1 MKQNNQAQICR
12 KIGIIIGSLLN
23 ICVTL
28 VLALVKAVSS
38 EAKNVSKGF
47 DEAEDVKFVEETKPV
62 EEIKENDEVD
72 IDAEI
77 ERLIALKQAK
87 KTNKED

>member
-1 MKQNNQAQICR
+1 MEQNNQAQICR

-47 DEAEDVKFVEETKPV
+47 DEAEDVKSVEETKIV
-62 EEIKENDEVD
+62 EEVKDDEVD

-77 ERLIALKQAK
+77 ERLMALKQDK
-87 KTNKED
+87 EINKED

>member
-1 MKQNNQAQICR
+1 MKQNNQAEICR

-23 ICVTL
+23 ICITL

-47 DEAEDVKFVEETKPV
+47 DEAEEVEETIETKN
-62 EEIKENDEVD
+62 EKNTEGIDD

-77 ERLIALKQAK
+77 ERLMALKQAK
-87 KTNKED
+87 ESNNN

>member
-1 MKQNNQAQICR
+1 MKDNNQAQICR

-47 DEAEDVKFVEETKPV
+47 DEAEEVTSENTKSVET
-62 EEIKENDEVD
+62 ENEVND

-77 ERLIALKQAK
+77 ERLMALKQAK
-87 KTNKED
+87 ESNNN

>member
-1 MKQNNQAQICR
+1 MEQNNQAQICR

-47 DEAEDVKFVEETKPV
+47 DEAEDVKSIEETKIV
-62 EEIKENDEVD
+62 EEVKDDEVD

-77 ERLIALKQAK
+77 ERLMALKQAK
-87 KTNKED
+87 EVNKED

>member
-1 MKQNNQAQICR
+1 MKQNNQAEICR

-47 DEAEDVKFVEETKPV
+47 DEAEEVTSENTKSVET
-62 EEIKENDEVD
+62 ENEVND

-77 ERLIALKQAK
+77 ERLMALKQAK
-87 KTNKED
+87 ESNKD

>member
-1 MKQNNQAQICR
+1 MKQNNQAEICR

-47 DEAEDVKFVEETKPV
+47 DEAEEVEETIETKN
-62 EEIKENDEVD
+62 EIDD
-72 IDAEI
+72 IDTEI
-77 ERLIALKQAK
+77 ERLMALKQAK
-87 KTNKED
+87 ESNNN

>member
-1 MKQNNQAQICR
+1 MEQNNQAQICR

-47 DEAEDVKFVEETKPV
+47 DEAEDVKSVEETKPV
-62 EEIKENDEVD
+62 EDTKDDEVD

-77 ERLIALKQAK
+77 ERLMALKQAK
-87 KTNKED
+87 EINKED

>member
-1 MKQNNQAQICR
+1 MKNNNQAEICR

-28 VLALVKAVSS
+28 ILALVKAVSS

-47 DEAEDVKFVEETKPV
+47 DEAEEVTSEDIKSV
-62 EEIKENDEVD
+62 EIKNEVND

-77 ERLIALKQAK
+77 ERLMALKQAK
-87 KTNKED
+87 ESNNN

>member
-1 MKQNNQAQICR
+1 MKQNNQAEICR

-47 DEAEDVKFVEETKPV
+47 DEAEEVTSENTKSVET
-62 EEIKENDEVD
+62 ENEVND

-77 ERLIALKQAK
+77 ECLMALKQAK
-87 KTNKED
+87 ESNNN

>member
-1 MKQNNQAQICR
+1 MKQNNQAEICR
-12 KIGIIIGSLLN
+12 KIGIIVGSLLN

-47 DEAEDVKFVEETKPV
+47 DEAEEVEETIETKN
-62 EEIKENDEVD
+62 EKNTEGIDD

-87 KTNKED
+87 ESNNN

>member
-1 MKQNNQAQICR
+1 MKQNNQAEICR

-47 DEAEDVKFVEETKPV
+47 DEAEDVKSV
-62 EEIKENDEVD
+62 EEIKPVEKIKKNDEID

-77 ERLIALKQAK
+77 ERLMALKQAK
-87 KTNKED
+87 ESNKG

>member
-1 MKQNNQAQICR
+1 MKQNNQAEICR

-47 DEAEDVKFVEETKPV
+47 DEAEEVKSEDTKPI
-62 EEIKENDEVD
+62 ETENEVND

-77 ERLIALKQAK
+77 ERLMALKQAK
-87 KTNKED
+87 ESNNN

>member
-47 DEAEDVKFVEETKPV
+47 DEAEDVKSVEETKIV
-62 EEIKENDEVD
+62 EEVKDDEVD

-77 ERLIALKQAK
+77 ERLMALKQAK
-87 KTNKED
+87 ESNKD

>member
-1 MKQNNQAQICR
+1 MKQNNQAEICR

-47 DEAEDVKFVEETKPV
+47 DEAEEVKSEDTKPI
-62 EEIKENDEVD
+62 ETENKIDD

-77 ERLIALKQAK
+77 ERLMALKQAK
-87 KTNKED
+87 ESNNN

>member
-1 MKQNNQAQICR
+1 MEQNNQAQICR

-38 EAKNVSKGF
+38 EAKNISKGF
-47 DEAEDVKFVEETKPV
+47 DEAEDVKSVEETKIV
-62 EEIKENDEVD
+62 EEVKDDEVD

-77 ERLIALKQAK
+77 ERLMALKQAK
-87 KTNKED
+87 EINKED

>member
-1 MKQNNQAQICR
+1 MEQNNQAQICR

-47 DEAEDVKFVEETKPV
+47 DEAEEVKSVEETKLI
-62 EEIKENDEVD
+62 EEVKDDKVD

-77 ERLIALKQAK
+77 ERLMALKQAK
-87 KTNKED
+87 ESNKD

>member
-1 MKQNNQAQICR
+1 MEQNNQAEICR

-47 DEAEDVKFVEETKPV
+47 DEAEDVKSVEETKIV
-62 EEIKENDEVD
+62 EEVKDDEVD

>member
-1 MKQNNQAQICR
+1 MEQNNQAQICR

-47 DEAEDVKFVEETKPV
+47 DEAEDVKSVEETKIV
-62 EEIKENDEVD
+62 EEVKDDEVD

-77 ERLIALKQAK
+77 ERLMALKQAK
-87 KTNKED
+87 EVNKED

>member
-1 MKQNNQAQICR
+1 MKQNNQAEICR

-47 DEAEDVKFVEETKPV
+47 DEAEEVKPV

-77 ERLIALKQAK
+77 ERLMALKQAK
-87 KTNKED
+87 ESNKD

>member
-1 MKQNNQAQICR
+1 MKQNNQAEICR

-47 DEAEDVKFVEETKPV
+47 DEAEEVISENTKSVEDTKDD
-62 EEIKENDEVD
+62 EIN

-77 ERLIALKQAK
+77 ERLMALKQAK
-87 KTNKED
+87 ESNNN

>member
-1 MKQNNQAQICR
+1 MKQNNQTEICR

-47 DEAEDVKFVEETKPV
+47 DEAEDVKSVEETKIV
-62 EEIKENDEVD
+62 EEVKDDEVD

-77 ERLIALKQAK
+77 ERLMALKQAK
-87 KTNKED
+87 ESNKD

>member
-1 MKQNNQAQICR
+1 MEQNNQAQICR

-47 DEAEDVKFVEETKPV
+47 DEAEEVEETIETKN
-62 EEIKENDEVD
+62 EKNTEGIDD

-77 ERLIALKQAK
+77 ERLMALKQAK
-87 KTNKED
+87 KN

>member
-1 MKQNNQAQICR
+1 MKQNNQAEICR
-12 KIGIIIGSLLN
+12 KIGIIVGSLLN

-47 DEAEDVKFVEETKPV
+47 DEAEEVTSENTKSVETENEVK
-62 EEIKENDEVD
+62 D

-87 KTNKED
+87 ESNNN

>member
-1 MKQNNQAQICR
+1 MEQNNQAQICR

-47 DEAEDVKFVEETKPV
+47 DEAEDVKSV

-77 ERLIALKQAK
+77 ERLMALKQAK

>member
-1 MKQNNQAQICR
+1 MEQNNQAQICR

-47 DEAEDVKFVEETKPV
+47 DEAEDVKSVEETKPV
-62 EEIKENDEVD
+62 EDTKDDEIN

-77 ERLIALKQAK
+77 ERLMALKQAK
-87 KTNKED
+87 ESNKD

>member
-1 MKQNNQAQICR
+1 MKQNNQAEICR

-47 DEAEDVKFVEETKPV
+47 DEAEEVTSENTKSVE
-62 EEIKENDEVD
+62 IENEVND

-77 ERLIALKQAK
+77 ERLMALKQAK
-87 KTNKED
+87 ESNNN

>member
-1 MKQNNQAQICR
+1 MEQNNQAQICR

-28 VLALVKAVSS
+28 VLALIKAVSS

-47 DEAEDVKFVEETKPV
+47 DEAEDVKSV

-77 ERLIALKQAK
+77 ERLMALKQAK
-87 KTNKED
+87 EASKD

>member
-1 MKQNNQAQICR
+1 MEQNNQAEICR

-47 DEAEDVKFVEETKPV
+47 DEAEDVKSVEEVKD
-62 EEIKENDEVD
+62 DEVD

-77 ERLIALKQAK
+77 ERLMALKQAK
-87 KTNKED
+87 EVNKED

>member
-1 MKQNNQAQICR
+1 MEQNNQAQICR

-47 DEAEDVKFVEETKPV
+47 DEAEYVKSVEETKPV
-62 EEIKENDEVD
+62 KDTKDDEIN

-77 ERLIALKQAK
+77 ERLMALKQAK
-87 KTNKED
+87 ESNKD

>member
-1 MKQNNQAQICR
+1 MEQNNQAQICR

-28 VLALVKAVSS
+28 VLALIKAVSS

-47 DEAEDVKFVEETKPV
+47 DEAEDVKSV

-77 ERLIALKQAK
+77 ERLMALKQAK
-87 KTNKED
+87 EINKED

>member
-1 MKQNNQAQICR
+1 MKQNNQAEICR

-47 DEAEDVKFVEETKPV
+47 DEAEEVTSENTKSVET
-62 EEIKENDEVD
+62 ENEVND

-77 ERLIALKQAK
+77 ERLMALKQAK
-87 KTNKED
+87 EFNNN

>member
-1 MKQNNQAQICR
+1 MKNNNQAEICR

-47 DEAEDVKFVEETKPV
+47 DEAEEVTSENTKSVET
-62 EEIKENDEVD
+62 ENEVDD

-77 ERLIALKQAK
+77 ERLMALKQAK
-87 KTNKED
+87 ESNNN

>member
-1 MKQNNQAQICR
+1 MKQNNQAEICR

-47 DEAEDVKFVEETKPV
+47 DEAEEVKSEDTKPI
-62 EEIKENDEVD
+62 ETENKVDD

-77 ERLIALKQAK
+77 ERLMALKQAK
-87 KTNKED
+87 ESNNN

>member
-1 MKQNNQAQICR
+1 MKQNNQAEICR
-12 KIGIIIGSLLN
+12 KIGIIVGSLLN

-47 DEAEDVKFVEETKPV
+47 DEAEKVTSENTKSVET
-62 EEIKENDEVD
+62 ENEVND

-77 ERLIALKQAK
+77 ERLMALKQAK
-87 KTNKED
+87 E

>member
-1 MKQNNQAQICR
+1 MKQNSQAEICR

-47 DEAEDVKFVEETKPV
+47 DEAEEVEETIETK
-62 EEIKENDEVD
+62 NEVDD

-77 ERLIALKQAK
+77 ERLMALKQAK
-87 KTNKED
+87 ESNNN

>member
-1 MKQNNQAQICR
+1 MKQNNQAEICR

-47 DEAEDVKFVEETKPV
+47 DEAEEVEETIETKN
-62 EEIKENDEVD
+62 EKNTEGIDD

-77 ERLIALKQAK
+77 ERLMALKQAK
-87 KTNKED
+87 ESNKD

>member
-1 MKQNNQAQICR
+1 MKQNNQAEICR

-47 DEAEDVKFVEETKPV
+47 DEAEEVTSENTKSVETEN
-62 EEIKENDEVD
+62 EIND

-77 ERLIALKQAK
+77 ERLMALKQAK
-87 KTNKED
+87 ETNKN

>member
-1 MKQNNQAQICR
+1 MEQNNQAQICR

-28 VLALVKAVSS
+28 VLALVKAVSY

-47 DEAEDVKFVEETKPV
+47 DEAEDVKSVEETKIV
-62 EEIKENDEVD
+62 EEVKDDEVD

-77 ERLIALKQAK
+77 ERLMALKQAK
-87 KTNKED
+87 EINKED

>member
-1 MKQNNQAQICR
+1 MEQNNQAQICR

-47 DEAEDVKFVEETKPV
+47 EEAEDVKSVEETKSV
-62 EEIKENDEVD
+62 EEVKDNEVD

-77 ERLIALKQAK
+77 ERLMALKQAK
-87 KTNKED
+87 ETNKED

>member
-1 MKQNNQAQICR
+1 MEQNNQAQICR

-47 DEAEDVKFVEETKPV
+47 DEAEDVKSVEETKIV
-62 EEIKENDEVD
+62 EEIKDDEVD

-77 ERLIALKQAK
+77 ERLMALKQAK
-87 KTNKED
+87 EINKED